1 MVIHVGYCLKITVI
15 LTSKMLAIV
24 LSCINIFYF
33 CHLQPERDFY
43 LYDLDNLLLVPYK
56 KPKREIIIS

>member
-1 MVIHVGYCLKITVI
+1 
-15 LTSKMLAIV
+15 MLEIV

-43 LYDLDNLLLVPYK
+43 LYDLDDVY
-56 KPKREIIIS
+56 ISPL